1 MSSLVDA
8 CHSQDFLFDCTFCTF
23 CLDRS
28 SVFSVG
34 ALELPASGQWGS
46 PTACASLPL
55 FIASSLSSLTF
66 PTLIPSLVFRS
77 PSSSPPSHTLL
88 LPSTASPLTPPR
100 QYEEKQ
106 LKGQQERA
114 QRRLEFAN
122 QESRLQNQ
130 LAYERQRDTMGMC
143 IHESLCVTS

>member
-1 MSSLVDA
+1 M
-8 CHSQDFLFDCTFCTF
+8 
-23 CLDRS
+23 
-28 SVFSVG
+28 
-34 ALELPASGQWGS
+34 
-46 PTACASLPL
+46 ACASLPL
-55 FIASSLSSLTF
+55 FIASSLSL
-66 PTLIPSLVFRS
+66 PPPPPHTLLL
-77 PSSSPPSHTLL
+77 SSDLPPLHSPPSHPL
-88 LPSTASPLTPPR
+88 LPSTVSPLTPPR